1 MSSKKLNKYKL
12 NILNPGHKMLRIAT
26 MLYAIA
32 FILVLLKKIVLGAV
46 FAVLASIIIFVL
58 LILIAVQLHQDKQ
71 KYIHYQK
78 NKDKLIKG

>member
-1 MSSKKLNKYKL
+1 MNSKKLNKYKL
-12 NILNPGHKMLRIAT
+12 NILKPGCKMLRIAT
-26 MLYAIA
+26 ILYIIA
-32 FILVLLKKIVLGAV
+32 FILILLRKIILGTV
-46 FAVLASIIIFVL
+46 FAVLASIVIFVL

>member
-1 MSSKKLNKYKL
+1 
-12 NILNPGHKMLRIAT
+12 MLRIAT
-26 MLYAIA
+26 ILYIIA
-32 FILVLLKKIVLGAV
+32 FILILLRKIILGTV
-46 FAVLASIIIFVL
+46 FAVLASIVIFVL